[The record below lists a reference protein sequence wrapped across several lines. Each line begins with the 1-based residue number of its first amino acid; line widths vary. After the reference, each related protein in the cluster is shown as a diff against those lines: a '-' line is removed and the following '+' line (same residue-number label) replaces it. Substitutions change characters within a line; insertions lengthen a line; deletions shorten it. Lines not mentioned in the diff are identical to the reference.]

1 MVSFLNIAAAVS
13 IGLMIGVELAV
24 WVFINPTLR
33 RLDDQSRAQ
42 AVQLFARRLGTA
54 MPFWYIANFLFLI
67 TAWVV
72 LRHAWPLAAAVGIW
86 LAVIVLTLIFLVPI
100 NNRLARQDAS
110 LSHQEALR
118 QHRQWDAMHRARV
131 VGLVAAFALLLAGV
145 GC

>member
-1 MVSFLNIAAAVS
+1 
-13 IGLMIGVELAV
+13 MIGVELAV

-100 NNRLARQDAS
+100 NNRLARQQGHESTAWAQS
-110 LSHQEALR
+110 EHER
-118 QHRQWDAMHRARV
+118 WDRMHRARV
-131 VGLVAAFALLLAGV
+131 MMLCVAMVLFLVGAGF
-145 GC
+145 